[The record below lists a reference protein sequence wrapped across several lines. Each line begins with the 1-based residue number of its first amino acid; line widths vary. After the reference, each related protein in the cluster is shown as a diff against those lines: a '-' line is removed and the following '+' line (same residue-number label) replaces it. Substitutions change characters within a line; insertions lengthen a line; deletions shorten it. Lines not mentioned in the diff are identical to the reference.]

1 MSDFIQR
8 LYEEKNQLEEKVVKL
23 TAFLSSENFQKVEIN
38 QRLLLKSQLYAM
50 NSYLEIL
57 NHRLFLLSPAESVG

>member
-57 NHRLFLLSPAESVG
+57 SHRLFLLSPSESVG

>member
-8 LYEEKNQLEEKVVKL
+8 LYEEKKQLEEKVVKL

-38 QRLLLKSQLYAM
+38 QRLLLKSQLHAM

-57 NHRLFLLSPAESVG
+57 NHRLFLLYPAEAVD